1 MISLGLKF
9 HWANFVKYTNELL
22 ILRPDNIGDVVL
34 FSGCLEHIRRLYPDF
49 RITLAV
55 QPHIV
60 NLVELCPWVDRVTK
74 ARVRRRGQDL
84 LSGPV
89 QAVARGVDRL
99 RSVFGTVYDVVLF
112 PLKSPDPDQLVLLSN
127 HAAPEV
133 FGLVGCSVNAP
144 EGGYPAALSPNKL
157 CNHIH
162 DISGADSWRH
172 ELLTNLE
179 YLKFLGSPVK
189 DVRDIGPVVWL
200 SDADHAFS
208 RFKDSVPSP
217 VVGIFPC
224 SFDPKKNW
232 GLENYVNWA
241 KLLNNAGTFVI
252 FGAAADRNMASAL
265 ASSLHEARPSV
276 AVINMV
282 GQTTLRQLAVGIGA
296 CDILFSVDSAGL
308 HLGIVAG
315 VPTVGIM
322 GGWHFG
328 RFAPWGDPARHR
340 IVTHHLPCFGCNLV
354 CSRPLHECL
363 HSVTPSEVADSC
375 NELLDVF
382 YRKQSSDHRRE

>member
-1 MISLGLKF
+1 M
-9 HWANFVKYTNELL
+9 NRTRELL

-34 FSGCLEHIRRLYPDF
+34 FSGCLEHIRRLYPDY

-60 NLVELCPWVDRVTK
+60 NLVELCPWVDRVTGV
-74 ARVRRRGQDL
+74 RVRRRGRSL
-84 LSGPV
+84 LSAPI

-99 RSVFGTVYDVVLF
+99 RSVFGNRYEVVLF

-133 FGLVGCSVNAP
+133 FGLTGCCVNAP
-144 EGGYPAALSPNKL
+144 EGGYPAALAPDKL
-157 CNHIH
+157 CTHVH
-162 DISGADSWRH
+162 DISGADPWRH
-172 ELLTNLE
+172 ELATNLE
-179 YLKFLGSPVK
+179 YLEFLGSPVK

-208 RFKDSVPSP
+208 RFKDSAPSP
-217 VVGIFPC
+217 IVGVFPC
-224 SFDPKKNW
+224 SFDPRKNW
-232 GLENYVNWA
+232 GLDNYVNWA
-241 KLLNNAGTFVI
+241 KSLEMVGTFVI

-265 ASSLHEARPSV
+265 ADSLHEARPSV

-282 GQTTLRQLAVGIGA
+282 GQTTLRQLAAGIGT

-308 HLGIVAG
+308 HLGIAAG
-315 VPTVGIM
+315 IPTVGIM

-340 IVTHHLPCFGCNLV
+340 IITHHLPCFGCNLM
-354 CSRPLHECL
+354 CHRQRHECL
-363 HSVTPSEVADSC
+363 HAVTPSEVAACC
-375 NELLDVF
+375 NELLGVF
-382 YRKQSSDHRRE
+382 YHKQPSDHRGE